1 MRMRRAHTRR
11 IKSAYAWT
19 AVAIK
24 RLHRAISKICISART
39 FMLKV
44 VMPTPLEHISA
55 ANDTGQRLSLVALN
69 FPRPRWQRNHRNDIS
84 MTLEKDDATL

>member
-1 MRMRRAHTRR
+1 
-11 IKSAYAWT
+11 
-19 AVAIK
+19 
-24 RLHRAISKICISART
+24 
-39 FMLKV
+39 MLKV